1 MSCHYRLVCLLT
13 LSHVLVQQTS
23 MLQIGRVTS
32 QVDIATTVLLAMTLL
47 VRVVRVQPVLNAQR
61 MRMMVDRTTTMRRS
75 DHSL

>member
-1 MSCHYRLVCLLT
+1 
-13 LSHVLVQQTS
+13 

-47 VRVVRVQPVLNAQR
+47 VRGVRVQPVLNAQR